1 LAEKMTCGWRNGSLI
16 LTKQDVCFSARYSP
30 SRDISRRPNMSFKFI
45 AALACITGLIFSAE
59 TPADGHDPLA
69 QSGAAD
75 LPTLGDIMLQIQLG
89 HFKLGYAGALS
100 NWQLARYEVGQIES
114 AFETAARRR
123 PTLRSGDD
131 SIPSLKA
138 VDAAAAAMSN
148 AVFGKAFERLTT
160 ACNDCHAS
168 SNVGFIRIKV
178 PTTSRNFLF
187 GNQMFQPE

>member
-1 LAEKMTCGWRNGSLI
+1 MSL
-16 LTKQDVCFSARYSP
+16 
-30 SRDISRRPNMSFKFI
+30 KFI
-45 AALACITGLIFSAE
+45 TALELACIIGLIFSAK
-59 TPADGHDPLA
+59 TPADGQDPLA

-100 NWQLARYEVGQIES
+100 NWELARYEVGQIES
-114 AFETAARRR
+114 AFETAARRS
-123 PTLRSGDD
+123 PTLGSRDD
-131 SIPSLKA
+131 SIPSLRA
-138 VDAAAAAMSN
+138 VDVAAAAMSN
-148 AVFGKAFERLTT
+148 ADFGRAFERLTT

-187 GNQMFQPE
+187 GNQMFQTK